1 MRKTKDGKPT
11 GDHPSKGAVWEFF
24 QKVDSDP
31 EWFPGKH
38 SDEPRGPKRVL
49 RGPKLTAIVSAAK
62 RLKAEGTEPTYSVVV
77 AACPKA
83 TLNPA
88 TGQPVDK
95 NLIYTVFREAC
106 YDEDPNDTWDHLS
119 RLSKTHSPS
128 DRGEI
133 SLNIKGWSL
142 AGEGLDRA
150 NWRWSGVPCCDVGS
164 AS

>member
-1 MRKTKDGKPT
+1 MRGWVGGWGEGRGGEGGGGGAGERGREKWVGGEGVEGVDGWWWWWVQVQR
-11 GDHPSKGAVWEFF
+11 GA
-24 QKVDSDP
+24 S
-31 EWFPGKH
+31 G
-38 SDEPRGPKRVL
+38 
-49 RGPKLTAIVSAAK
+49 
-62 RLKAEGTEPTYSVVV
+62 V